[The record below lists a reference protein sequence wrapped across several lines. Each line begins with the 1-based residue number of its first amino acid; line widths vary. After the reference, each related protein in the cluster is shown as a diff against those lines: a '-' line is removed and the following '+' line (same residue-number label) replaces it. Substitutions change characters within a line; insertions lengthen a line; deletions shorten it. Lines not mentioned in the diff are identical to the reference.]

1 MLGHSTATPRRDDA
15 AMNKPFHVH
24 IVDADR
30 ASRSALCAY
39 FEAHGLTV
47 TPMESATELLRRLH
61 RNRPDMIIMDSTLPG
76 MSGTQACQRLRAEG
90 DRVPVILLS
99 ERNEEIDR
107 VLGLEMGADDLLG
120 KPCSPRELLARVHAV
135 LRRSIVPPGLPMLA
149 MAPVPIGTLQFDIA
163 SRCLVQGG
171 QLHVLSTVEYAVLAE
186 LVANPGVAV
195 SRERLLAASHSRAEG
210 LLLRAVD
217 VAVMRLRKRVE
228 PDPAQPRYLQTI
240 RGHGYMFVPAAPID
254 GAALPIQRSRR
265 STPTGVAASPSMNSV

>member
-1 MLGHSTATPRRDDA
+1 
-15 AMNKPFHVH
+15 MNKPFHVH

-30 ASRSALCAY
+30 ASRDALCAY
-39 FEAHGLTV
+39 FEANGLTV
-47 TPMESATELLRRLH
+47 TPMESATELLRRMH
-61 RNRPDMIIMDSTLPG
+61 RNRPDLVVMDAVLPG
-76 MSGTQACQRLRAEG
+76 MSGLQACQRLRAEG

-99 ERNEEIDR
+99 ARNEEIDR

-135 LRRSIVPPGLPMLA
+135 LRRAIVPPGLPMLA
-149 MAPVPIGTLQFDIA
+149 MAPVAIGPLQFDIA

-195 SRERLLAASHSRAEG
+195 SRERLLAASHSRTEG

-240 RGHGYMFVPAAPID
+240 RGHGYMFVPAAPPD
-254 GAALPIQRSRR
+254 GAPLQRSRR
-265 STPTGVAASPSMNSV
+265 STPTGEAASPSMNSV

>member
-1 MLGHSTATPRRDDA
+1 MLNETVIVVVEDDPNIADLVELYLRRENFRVYQAADGEAALRVIRERRPRLIVLDLGLPGGVDGFEVCRQVRATSDVPIIMLTARDDE
-15 AMNKPFHVH
+15 V
-24 IVDADR
+24 
-30 ASRSALCAY
+30 
-39 FEAHGLTV
+39 
-47 TPMESATELLRRLH
+47 
-61 RNRPDMIIMDSTLPG
+61 
-76 MSGTQACQRLRAEG
+76 
-90 DRVPVILLS
+90 
-99 ERNEEIDR
+99 DR

-120 KPCSPRELLARVHAV
+120 KPCSQRELLARVHAV